1 MIRGIKQIFGIYD
14 TGHEYWVRTD
24 SIKVPNRYKRT
35 KVGHDKWLHK
45 TAYYFRTGNFES
57 PILLHRDFEL
67 IDGFSS
73 MKIAHITGLEK
84 VPVYFVD

>member
-1 MIRGIKQIFGIYD
+1 MLRGIKQIFGIYE

-24 SIKVPNRYKRT
+24 SIKVPYSYTRT
-35 KVGHDKWLHK
+35 KVGHDKWIHK
-45 TAYYFRTGNFES
+45 MSYYFKTGEFES
-57 PILLHRDFEL
+57 PILLHRDFSL
-67 IDGFSS
+67 ADGFSS